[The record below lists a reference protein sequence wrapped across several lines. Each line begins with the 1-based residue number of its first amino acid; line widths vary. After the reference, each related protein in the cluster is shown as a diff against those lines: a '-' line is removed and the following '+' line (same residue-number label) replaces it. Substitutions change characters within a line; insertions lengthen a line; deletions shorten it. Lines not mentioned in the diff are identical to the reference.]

1 MVALPLQ
8 AAMHTFSYG
17 SIKRRGILNT
27 DCLGQ
32 SKTCF
37 WETARNAT
45 ALGVPP

>member
-8 AAMHTFSYG
+8 AALHTFH
-17 SIKRRGILNT
+17 T
-27 DCLGQ
+27 DRLGQ

-45 ALGVPP
+45 ALSVPP